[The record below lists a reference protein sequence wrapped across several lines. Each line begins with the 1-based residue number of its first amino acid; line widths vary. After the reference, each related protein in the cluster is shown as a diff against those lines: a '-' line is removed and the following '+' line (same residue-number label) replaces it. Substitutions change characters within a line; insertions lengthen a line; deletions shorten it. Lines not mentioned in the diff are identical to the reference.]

1 MELFS
6 FQDLMSFGMFMIALL
21 TFIVL
26 NNKKQL
32 LHRKTALT
40 LWPSDRAEFPS
51 LPIGQTTLWAVVL
64 FQFQYTTIH
73 AFVQQQKVIRA
84 QKNHPYILWQVSGW
98 LSTPNILA
106 THLVGGS
113 PSSFLIYHYSRFCAT
128 TKLSLLLLYNIILHS
143 KTFADVTLKHVTKHK
158 KGPLN
163 RLLIN
168 LLHIKRPL
176 Q

>member
-51 LPIGQTTLWAVVL
+51 LPIGQPTLWAVVL
-64 FQFQYTTIH
+64 FHFQYTTIH
-73 AFVQQQKVIRA
+73 AFLQQQKVIYA
-84 QKNHPYILWQVSGW
+84 QKNRPKTLTSVW
-98 LSTPNILA
+98 A
-106 THLVGGS
+106 E
-113 PSSFLIYHYSRFCAT
+113 FL
-128 TKLSLLLLYNIILHS
+128 
-143 KTFADVTLKHVTKHK
+143 LKHF
-158 KGPLN
+158 GNPPCG
-163 RLLIN
+163 RLSFFISSIPPFTLLCNNKNN
-168 LLHIKRPL
+168 LRIEKPPQNFDRVYGRNFCFI
-176 Q
+176 